1 MCKKSC
7 GALKHGCPSRQFC
20 RVVLNLLHP
29 PPSLLPPSLSLDI
42 LSSTLH
48 VDQLCP
54 PTLFHSVYLSPLP
67 ASSRLHHI
75 PFPLVLLLVL
85 LLLLL
90 VVEEFNLY
98 FFGVVFVPPP
108 LAPPLLH
115 LSTHTLTT
123 PHPLP
128 TLPPTLPPP
137 SLPPRHIP
145 YPHTLPTFDSVHFF
159 PTPEL
164 IIISPTR
171 SLSS

>member
-75 PFPLVLLLVL
+75 PSPLVLLLVL
-85 LLLLL
+85 LVLLLL

-123 PHPLP
+123 SHTLSPHSPLP
-128 TLPPTLPPP
+128 SHHT
-137 SLPPRHIP
+137 P
-145 YPHTLPTFDSVHFF
+145 YPHATF
-159 PTPEL
+159 PTPTL
-164 IIISPTR
+164 FPLSTLYTF
-171 SLSS
+171 SLPLN